1 MLLAHPLVVTGLF
14 VLTACGGYSA
24 PTSSTGGGGGGGGT
38 PSANQVN
45 MQNIAF
51 NPTTLTVTKG
61 TAVTWVNKDGIVHT
75 TTSDAGSS
83 QMWDS
88 GDMAGGATHSVTFNT
103 PGTYPY
109 HCTYHSVSY
118 GMKGTII
125 VQ

>member
-1 MLLAHPLVVTGLF
+1 MRLAHPLLAAGVAMLA
-14 VLTACGGYSA
+14 ACGGSSG
-24 PTSSTGGGGGGGGT
+24 PTYGGGTGGGGGGT

-61 TAVTWVNKDGIVHT
+61 TAVIWVNKDGIVHT

-88 GDMAGGATHSVTFNT
+88 GDMAGGATRSVTFNT

-109 HCTYHSVSY
+109 HCAYHSVSY